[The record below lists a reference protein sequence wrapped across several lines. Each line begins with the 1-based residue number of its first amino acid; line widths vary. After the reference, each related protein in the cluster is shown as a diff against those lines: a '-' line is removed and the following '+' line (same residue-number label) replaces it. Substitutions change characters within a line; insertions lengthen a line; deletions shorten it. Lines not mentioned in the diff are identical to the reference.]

1 MKNKGIKL
9 IVSVCA
15 LSACTFANTIC
26 QKASGELVCHSGEV
40 SVINTSGVF
49 RADGTQIKKK
59 LSVKGQAIIKNAQ
72 INDMKITGGIAMAT
86 SSVLGQAN
94 VNGFLSVRDSKFNKV
109 ITVFGNFIQAEAT
122 KFEDMIINSSEQT
135 ARVNLQDKSIVNGNV
150 IFKGKPGIVALASG
164 AKVLGKIIN
173 GKQV

>member
-59 LSVKGQAIIKNAQ
+59 LSVKGQAII
-72 INDMKITGGIAMAT
+72 KITGGIAMAT